1 MSAALTRIPM
11 QPEKLE
17 TVRIGYQ
24 RRWFIIGSAACAA
37 IVVAAAYLA
46 ASAVEDFT
54 SAFWL
59 IVAAAVLA
67 LLLIFPLPCIF
78 THHVAG
84 ERMLRLRM
92 GLIMKVDIPYL
103 AIREVFRR
111 DISRGFLSV
120 GIGVRFK
127 QKTGTVYVV
136 SSFDNTLALKL
147 KEDLKL
153 RAWRPPVHE
162 IVLSVEDA
170 EATIDLLSSR
180 IASTGG

>member
-1 MSAALTRIPM
+1 M

-17 TVRIGYQ
+17 TVRIGYK
-24 RRWFIIGSAACAA
+24 RRWFAIGSAACAA

-46 ASAVEDFT
+46 ATAVEDFT
-54 SAFWL
+54 STFWL

-67 LLLIFPLPCIF
+67 LLLAFPLPCIF

-103 AIREVFRR
+103 AMREISRR
-111 DISRGFLSV
+111 DLSRGFLSV

-127 QKTGTVYVV
+127 QKTGTVYVL
-136 SSFDNTLALKL
+136 SSFENTVALKL
-147 KEDLKL
+147 KEELKL

-162 IVLSVEDA
+162 IILSVEDA